1 VAAPPAGAGA
11 LDVGVLP
18 DGYHTETLA
27 GAAVSLA
34 DSVDSPAVPEMGGEP
49 MIGP

>member
-1 VAAPPAGAGA
+1 LRAAAHCSAVA
-11 LDVGVLP
+11 D
-18 DGYHTETLA
+18 TLA